1 LPTVVFLPET
11 GGVAMKFQTVLV
23 ACTFL
28 ILVAIAAD
36 SQAYPRWRP
45 PKLNPVTIDGT
56 IERVVPGMILAVNDK
71 DQRQW
76 AITPER
82 TTKILVV
89 GTATLDFLKPK
100 MLVQFNAQV
109 DEKGVV
115 KDKLGDLT
123 IVTAAT
129 ANQPAPPPTKSKG
142 KTPGK
147 PDKKSDPPAA
157 ADTSGGKVGSIM
169 GVHGHKLSVKAG
181 GKLMQIE
188 LTEEAKINI
197 SVDIAAWAAKGDK
210 IQAKGKSASNNPGIC
225 YAEEVTITLA
235 EPLTSGKKKIVAPKT
250 DADSTAKAAS
260 TKKSDTA
267 DSSADSGDDAKPK
280 KKKKPTGDDP
290 FSAPNGKQ

>member
-1 LPTVVFLPET
+1 V
-11 GGVAMKFQTVLV
+11 KFQSVLV

-28 ILVAIAAD
+28 ILMAIAAD
-36 SQAYPRWRP
+36 SPGAQRWRT

-56 IERVVPGMILAVNDK
+56 VERVSPGMILAVNDK

-76 AITPER
+76 VIGPER
-82 TTKILVV
+82 TTKIFVT
-89 GTATLDFLKPK
+89 GTATLDFLRPK
-100 MLVQFNAQV
+100 MLVQFNAPV
-109 DEKGVV
+109 DEKGAV
-115 KDKLGDLT
+115 KDKVAELT

-129 ANQPAPPPTKSKG
+129 ANQSAPPPAKIKG

-157 ADTSGGKVGSIM
+157 TDESGGKVGSIM

-210 IQAKGKSASNNPGIC
+210 IQAKGKSASNNPGVC

-250 DADSTAKAAS
+250 DAGSTAKAAS
-260 TKKSDTA
+260 TKKSDAA
-267 DSSADSGDDAKPK
+267 DVSADNGDDAKPK
-280 KKKKPTGDDP
+280 KKKKPAGDDP
-290 FSAPNGKQ
+290 FSASDDKK